1 MAPAKPSRA
10 EHETLDLSRYWQ
22 GLPAWLTDV
31 TAEYIAYRQRRW
43 KPSQVRAHTRARLNT
58 LRRVWRWL
66 LGEREVKG
74 LSQLRRADG
83 RDSSRS
89 KGLE

>member
-1 MAPAKPSRA
+1 M
-10 EHETLDLSRYWQ
+10 
-22 GLPAWLTDV
+22 

-66 LGEREVKG
+66 LVEREVKV
-74 LSQLRRADG
+74 LSQLRRADVQAYVEA
-83 RDSSRS
+83 R
-89 KGLE
+89 LEAGIAAVP